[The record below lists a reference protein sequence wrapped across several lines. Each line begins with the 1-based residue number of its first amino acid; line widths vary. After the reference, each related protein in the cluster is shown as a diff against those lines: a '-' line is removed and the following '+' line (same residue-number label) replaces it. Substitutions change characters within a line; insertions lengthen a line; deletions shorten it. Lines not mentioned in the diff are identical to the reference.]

1 MGESIETPLLRVPF
15 ESLRRTT
22 RDRKYLLDELQSVL
36 VSLKPAAETP
46 QCASDPSVTIPSV
59 LARLEGLKRK
69 LNETA
74 EVEELEARR
83 CKVRLQ
89 HLMAIGQPQ
98 KNSALGWNQAR
109 MDRILADHMLRCG
122 FLDSASQLAASANI
136 EDLVDSHIFIQA
148 RSILEGLAQHDC
160 SAALAWCEENRT
172 RLKRLKSKLE
182 FKLRVQEFVELVRQE
197 RMLEAIAYSRKHL
210 APWAGQYQAELQ
222 RALTALAFKAGTTCA
237 PYAALF
243 AESAW
248 DACSDLFCKDLYRL
262 HSMPPESQLKV
273 HLQAGLSALKTPQSY
288 AANSNK
294 EDPLSMEKFQKL
306 AEALPWSKHVHS
318 KLVCSITREIMNEH
332 NPPMVL
338 PNGAVY
344 SERAVQQVA
353 SKNHNIFT
361 CPKTGVSCDISD
373 LRRAYIS

>member
-22 RDRKYLLDELQSVL
+22 RDRKYLIDEVHEVLDALKKNGLEMQSSEDRKAFVKGL
-36 VSLKPAAETP
+36 
-46 QCASDPSVTIPSV
+46 I
-59 LARLEGLKRK
+59 ARLDGLKRK
-69 LNETA
+69 LNEIA
-74 EVEELEARR
+74 EVEEREARR
-83 CKVRLQ
+83 CKARLE
-89 HLMAIGQPQ
+89 HLKEIGQPQ
-98 KNSALGWNQAR
+98 KNHALEWNQAR

-122 FLDSASQLAASANI
+122 FLDSASELAASANI
-136 EDLVDSHIFIQA
+136 EDLVDSHIFLQA
-148 RSILEGLAQHDC
+148 RSVLEGLGRHDC
-160 SAALAWCEENRT
+160 TAALAWCEEHRA

-197 RMLEAIAYSRKHL
+197 RMLDAIAYSRKHL

-222 RALTALAFKAGTTCA
+222 RALTALAFNAGTSCA
-237 PYAALF
+237 PYASLF

-248 DACSDLFCKDLYRL
+248 HACSDLFCQDLYRL

-273 HLQAGLSALKTPQSY
+273 HLQAGLSALRTPQSY
-288 AANSNK
+288 AVKSSK

-306 AEALPWSKHVHS
+306 ADGMPWSKHVHS
-318 KLVCSITREIMNEH
+318 KLVCAITREIMNEH

-344 SERAVQQVA
+344 SEKAVQQVA
-353 SKNHNIFT
+353 SRNHNIFT
-361 CPKTGVSCDISD
+361 CPKTGVSCDVSD